1 MVDTAGEGE
10 VVPGDLTDY
19 RRKRDP
25 ARTPEPVPDE
35 AVLPHGTDDT
45 FVIQE
50 HHARRLHWDVRLERG
65 GVLVSWAVPKGLPQ
79 EPGVIRLAV
88 HTEDHPLE
96 YATFSGEIP
105 KGEYG
110 AGTMTIWDRGTY
122 ETLKWADY
130 EVDVILHGEKVDGRY
145 VFFRKDDGWMVRRS
159 GPARDPDWEPLP
171 DKLEPMLATIGPM
184 PTAEQDA
191 KWAYEFKW
199 DGVRALIR
207 VEGGRPQIFSRAGHD
222 VTASYPELADLG
234 KQLGAAQAWLDGEIV
249 AFSGGKPSF
258 SELQKRM
265 HVASAAQARRMAGQV
280 PVSLLLF
287 DLLHFEGRSLLKL
300 PFADRRALLEKL
312 GLRGKNWYT
321 APSYPA
327 AGAAVLGASREQG
340 LEGVIAKRLDSR
352 YQPGRSP
359 AWLKI
364 TDVRPQEVVIGGW
377 RPGEGRR
384 EGVLGALLL
393 GVPEGDGLRFVGSV
407 GTGFSDTDLETLTAK
422 LVPLARKSSPFNAK
436 LPPERARGARW
447 VDPVLVGEVVF
458 RIWTPDQRMRAPVW
472 RGLRPDKSPGEVV
485 LDG

>member
-1 MVDTAGEGE
+1 M
-10 VVPGDLTDY
+10 PGDLTDY

-25 ARTPEPVPDE
+25 ARTPEPVPE
-35 AVLPHGTDDT
+35 AGVLPHGSDDT

-65 GVLVSWAVPKGLPQ
+65 GVLASWAVPKGLPV
-79 EPGVIRLAV
+79 EPGTIRLAV

-96 YATFSGEIP
+96 YATFEGEIP

-110 AGTMTIWDRGTY
+110 AGTMKIWDRGTY
-122 ETLKWADY
+122 ETIKWADY
-130 EVDVILHGEKVDGRY
+130 EVDVILHGERVDGRY
-145 VFFRKDDGWMVRRS
+145 VFFRKHGKDGGEGGGDWMVRRS
-159 GPARDPDWEPLP
+159 GAARDPDWEPLP
-171 DKLEPMLATIGPM
+171 DLIQPMLATIGTM
-184 PTAEQDA
+184 PPAAQDD

-199 DGVRALIR
+199 DGVRALVR
-207 VEGGRPQIFSRAGHD
+207 VEGGRLQVFSRAGNE
-222 VTASYPELADLG
+222 VTSSYPELAELG
-234 KQLGAAQAWLDGEIV
+234 NQLGSSQAWLDGEIV
-249 AFSGGKPSF
+249 AFADGRPSF
-258 SELQKRM
+258 AELQKRM
-265 HVASAAQARRMAGQV
+265 HVSQSAQARKLAGQV

-312 GLRGKNWYT
+312 GLRGRNWYT

-327 AGAAVLGASREQG
+327 AGAAVAAASRAQG

-407 GTGFSDTDLETLTAK
+407 GTGFSDADLAALTAR
-422 LVPLARKSSPFNAK
+422 LIALERKKSPFNGK
-436 LPPERARGARW
+436 LPPERSRGARW
-447 VDPVLVGEVVF
+447 VRPELVGEVVF
-458 RIWTPDQRMRAPVW
+458 RIWTTDGRMRAPVW
-472 RGLRPDKSPGEVV
+472 RGLRPDRTPDEVV
-485 LDG
+485 LDE